1 MSVPSQHQDSDARSQ
16 AVRFEVLEKALPLVL
31 DPAYDNRL
39 TLIALIQGNQVT
51 LGDLAACRRDRV
63 PMRVH
68 FRISEQVVD
77 PLEQA
82 VGNRVLQGFRF
93 LMNLV
98 PLHPQDFY
106 EKQLDQSVSSQN

>member
-1 MSVPSQHQDSDARSQ
+1 
-16 AVRFEVLEKALPLVL
+16 
-31 DPAYDNRL
+31 
-39 TLIALIQGNQVT
+39 
-51 LGDLAACRRDRV
+51 
-63 PMRVH
+63 MRVH
-68 FRISEQVVD
+68 FRISEQVID

-106 EKQLDQSVSSQN
+106 EKQLDQSVSSQNYKGQFLTRLQQLDTYARDVLHMIGFRERLDH